1 MLFYD
6 TLLELLY
13 DAGLLEEDDTL
24 KKSKSRL
31 SDSKMNDVGLCR
43 GGGVSFLF
51 VVFAVQLLKR

>member
-31 SDSKMNDVGLCR
+31 SDSKMNDVELCR
-43 GGGVSFLF
+43 GGVSF
-51 VVFAVQLLKR
+51 VMIAVQLLKR